1 MTFKEE
7 LEAVLTQQLKTLID
21 LKDITEE
28 KTQVLID
35 EDLETL
41 ERITRV
47 EQELINRVGTLE
59 VERERLL
66 DSWGLKTNT
75 SLSIIISNLPEDEKE
90 DIGKLGEELYK
101 IIEIIDEKNKLN
113 SQLLADNID
122 WVEFNLNLLTSVQ
135 TPSTYYSKGEGNMKS
150 NNSLFDRKV

>member
-135 TPSTYYSKGEGNMKS
+135 TPSTYSKGEGNMKS